1 MDTKL
6 TLKLDQEIIEKAKHY
21 ASEKK
26 ISLSRIVEN
35 YLNSL
40 TSDKENNDIQI
51 SPFVKSLS
59 SGIEIPADYDYKKEI
74 DNNFNRRL
82 DTNAI
87 ISSILIFRYGLETSG
102 EKNWTNI
109 YDTRNSKAAHPEKGI
124 VTIQELIILINFIIF
139 LLESENL
146 NNKNYNFSLIK
157 PNERI
162 ERLR

>member
-59 SGIEIPADYDYKKEI
+59 SGIEIPADYDYKK
-74 DNNFNRRL
+74 NRA
-82 DTNAI
+82 D
-87 ISSILIFRYGLETSG
+87 YLEQ
-102 EKNWTNI
+102 K
-109 YDTRNSKAAHPEKGI
+109 YK
-124 VTIQELIILINFIIF
+124 
-139 LLESENL
+139 
-146 NNKNYNFSLIK
+146 
-157 PNERI
+157 
-162 ERLR
+162 

>member
-59 SGIEIPADYDYKKEI
+59 SGIEIPADYDYKK
-74 DNNFNRRL
+74 DRV
-82 DTNAI
+82 D
-87 ISSILIFRYGLETSG
+87 YLEQ
-102 EKNWTNI
+102 K
-109 YDTRNSKAAHPEKGI
+109 YK
-124 VTIQELIILINFIIF
+124 
-139 LLESENL
+139 
-146 NNKNYNFSLIK
+146 
-157 PNERI
+157 
-162 ERLR
+162 

>member
-1 MDTKL
+1 MDNKL

-59 SGIEIPADYDYKKEI
+59 SGIEIPADYDYKK
-74 DNNFNRRL
+74 DRA
-82 DTNAI
+82 D
-87 ISSILIFRYGLETSG
+87 YLEQ
-102 EKNWTNI
+102 K
-109 YDTRNSKAAHPEKGI
+109 YK
-124 VTIQELIILINFIIF
+124 
-139 LLESENL
+139 
-146 NNKNYNFSLIK
+146 
-157 PNERI
+157 
-162 ERLR
+162 